1 MTMVPFII
9 SPVYRISSAS
19 LLSHKISTEMELEEA
34 IEYYHPNVSDRI
46 PDHILWVRHHTKLL
60 PGKLCLSG
68 NCMVLCRYQ
77 RIYDD
82 LPGFCNRTEDK
93 GTFKPQVIT
102 HGITRIR
109 HLSEP
114 LCICIHCLRFTGYRV
129 AAVYCTNYLY
139 GLYCIPDMLRH
150 RLANVKKQIDQ
161 SLHPVT

>member
-1 MTMVPFII
+1 
-9 SPVYRISSAS
+9 
-19 LLSHKISTEMELEEA
+19 MELEET

-68 NCMVLCRYQ
+68 NCVVLCRYQ

-102 HGITRIR
+102 HGITHIR
-109 HLSEP
+109 HLSKP